1 MASTKMENVMKRT
14 KTLEV
19 AAYLINRDRAET
31 YGNAFAMHS
40 QIAAMWS
47 AMLNHKIEPHQVALL
62 MAALKL
68 SRAAANPKHEDNF
81 VDLCGYAALAGE
93 LVSGDEE

>member
-1 MASTKMENVMKRT
+1 MKRT

-19 AAYLINRDRAET
+19 AAYLIGRDRAET

-47 AMLNHKIEPHQVALL
+47 AMLNHKIEPFQVALL

-68 SRAAANPKHEDNF
+68 SRATANPKHEDNF
-81 VDLCGYAALAGE
+81 IDLCGYAALAGE